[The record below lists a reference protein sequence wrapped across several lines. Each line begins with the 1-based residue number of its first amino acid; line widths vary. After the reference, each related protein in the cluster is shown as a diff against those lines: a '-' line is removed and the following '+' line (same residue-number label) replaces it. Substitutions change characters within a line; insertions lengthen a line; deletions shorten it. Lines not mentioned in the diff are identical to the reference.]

1 MKRMCPERRR
11 RRRNPPV
18 RRDPVAGTPPTLLE
32 SLRQLFRFEP
42 IIEIPTQSPEEA
54 MRETWLRVG
63 DDLRF
68 AMGRVRTEYDRARR
82 DTHGDRDHD
91 HNGKHS

>member
-1 MKRMCPERRR
+1 MKRGRRKRKRQRQR
-11 RRRNPPV
+11 RQSPV

-32 SLRQLFRFEP
+32 SLRQLFRPEP

-68 AMGRVRTEYDRARR
+68 AMGQVRPEYERARR
-82 DTHGDRDHD
+82 DR
-91 HNGKHS
+91 HSDQDVPQS